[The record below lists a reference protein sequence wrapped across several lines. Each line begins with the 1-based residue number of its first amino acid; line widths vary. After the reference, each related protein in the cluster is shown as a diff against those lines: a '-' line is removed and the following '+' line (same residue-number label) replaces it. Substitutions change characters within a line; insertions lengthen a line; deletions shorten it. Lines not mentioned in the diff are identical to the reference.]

1 MKKIWI
7 LLFFFPLL
15 ANAQL
20 KEFDVKE
27 RDKPSTGAT
36 VQANIDFPD
45 NALIFVYSSLEGLN
59 FRSSMNVINKQSYNQ
74 TQNRYEILVNPIK
87 QILSVTEPSFIG
99 SDISSISPRPK
110 EIFYFSVEEKVIAT
124 AMGKMQL
131 KFNSDPSDVPISIND
146 LETNY
151 RTPFDR
157 EVNSGMT
164 KISLKKEKYVDF
176 DTLINLIP
184 DRAMD
189 FDIKLVPQWIDL
201 SISVVPSTA
210 RILLENKIIGT
221 GTAEFKGIERGLKP
235 GEYNLTVDFLNHRT
249 FSQRLDLKSG
259 QVENLKIE
267 LQPILGRI
275 KVNSDTES
283 AQVIL
288 NGNQAGT
295 TPFDR
300 EIIIGDYNLLLK
312 KDGFRDETRSLKLT
326 EGATQEVSIEMLNY
340 AKVLNPLKTKALIS
354 YMVGLAGVGS
364 GLYHMQLATQ
374 NYKAYQESTTVAEAT
389 ALRDKVESSDQL
401 SPIGFAVG
409 GVGLIGG
416 IIFSSKIKKYKRK
429 WDLVAVPTKSGG
441 FFALRHNF

>member
-45 NALIFVYSSLEGLN
+45 NALIFVYSSLNGLT
-59 FRSSMNVINKQSYNQ
+59 FRSSMNVINKQSYNK

-87 QILSVTEPSFIG
+87 QILSVTELSFIG

-131 KFNSDPSDVPISIND
+131 KFNSDPSDVLISIND

-164 KISLKKEKYVDF
+164 KISLKKDKYVDF
-176 DTLINLIP
+176 DTTINLIP

-221 GTAEFKGIERGLKP
+221 GTAEFKGIERGLNP
-235 GEYNLTVDFLNHRT
+235 GLYDLKVDLLNHRP
-249 FSQRLDLKSG
+249 FSQKLDLKSG

-267 LQPILGRI
+267 LQPILGRV
-275 KVNSDTES
+275 KVMADTEN
-283 AQVIL
+283 AEVIL
-288 NGNQAGT
+288 NGNQVGM
-295 TPFDR
+295 TPFNQ
-300 EIIIGDYNLLLK
+300 EIIIGDYTMVLRK
-312 KDGFRDETRSLKLT
+312 QGFKEENRTFKLA
-326 EGATQEVSIEMLNY
+326 EGATQEVNVEMLNY

-364 GLYHMQLATQ
+364 GLYHMQSATQ

-429 WDLVAVPTKSGG
+429 WDLVAVPTQSGG